1 MIGRSLDPYAI
12 LRVCVCVSGQ
22 REPCCE
28 QAKRFAKAADA
39 QIHILI
45 LFLSGDR
52 SKSRQWHW
60 DMDAEVAAMGL

>member
-1 MIGRSLDPYAI
+1 MIGRSSDPYAI
-12 LRVCVCVSGQ
+12 LRVCVSGQ
-22 REPCCE
+22 REPRCCE